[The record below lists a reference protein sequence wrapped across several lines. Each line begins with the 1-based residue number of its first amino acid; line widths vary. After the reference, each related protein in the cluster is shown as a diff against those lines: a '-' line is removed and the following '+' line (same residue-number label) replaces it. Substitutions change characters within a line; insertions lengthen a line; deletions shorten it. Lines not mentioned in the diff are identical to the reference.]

1 MTIPLVYCFC
11 LLFIQLWY
19 PTVSADHCTA
29 AHLHKV
35 KLPLH
40 TDYVAN

>member
-11 LLFIQLWY
+11 LLLIQPY

-29 AHLHKV
+29 ANLHKV